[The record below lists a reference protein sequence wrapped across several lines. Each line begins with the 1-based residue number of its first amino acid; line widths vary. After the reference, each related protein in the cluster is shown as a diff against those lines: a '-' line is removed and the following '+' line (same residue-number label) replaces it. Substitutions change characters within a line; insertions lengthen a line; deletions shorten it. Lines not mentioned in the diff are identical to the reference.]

1 MSLTLNLT
9 GDFPNPFDLAPSN
22 LELACGRPQATTH
35 HLLEI
40 PDVLDGEPRLLAH
53 IRSRVQLEIIPED
66 GSATA
71 NSRDQLKPR
80 GLRKGFRAGLDL

>member
-1 MSLTLNLT
+1 MTLNLA
-9 GDFPNPFDLAPSN
+9 GDFPNPFDLALGFQKLLS
-22 LELACGRPQATTH
+22 GRPQATTH